1 MIRFIEP
8 HERSESILNTR
19 TSVIFFFNSHAIHL
33 LLKKQFKVF
42 VFPLRDVNIGE
53 ITDLKGFSFL
63 MMISYQITQ

>member
-1 MIRFIEP
+1 
-8 HERSESILNTR
+8 
-19 TSVIFFFNSHAIHL
+19 L

-42 VFPLRDVNIGE
+42 VFRLRDVNIGE